1 VASFSTARH
10 FLLSLVPFGLHDA
23 DNVVPNPESMKLKTR
38 SILVLL
44 AVVAALISGCATTGS
59 GGGYQ
64 LKQTRQDVDWAM
76 VRYHNRV
83 SFGFLTPQ
91 EQQRVS
97 DAYKTYQTAFN
108 AALQQA
114 NGNPTNPTPAN
125 VKQLADQLFSVL
137 DSIP

>member
-1 VASFSTARH
+1 
-10 FLLSLVPFGLHDA
+10 
-23 DNVVPNPESMKLKTR
+23 MKPKTR
-38 SILVLL
+38 SILALL
-44 AVVAALISGCATTGS
+44 VVVAALISGCTTTGS

-83 SFGFLTPQ
+83 SFGFLTSQ

-97 DAYKTYQTAFN
+97 DAYKAYQSAFN
-108 AALQQA
+108 TALQQA
-114 NGNPTNPTPAN
+114 NGNLATPTPAS
-125 VKQLADQLFSVL
+125 VKQLADQLFSIL